1 MPNINIYPED
11 RPPTPQQL
19 VWRRFRANT
28 IAISS
33 LWAAGMLLLL
43 SLFGHWLAPHQPDA
57 QMGVLLQS
65 PSWYEEGHVALFFGT
80 DDLGRDILSR
90 LIHGA
95 SLTFGSSLLVASV
108 ALIIGVSIGVLAGLS
123 RGVLSSILHHLL
135 DTTLAVPSL
144 LIAVIVVSI
153 LGPGL
158 DNALLAIILAQIPQF
173 IRATYAAVANEWRK
187 EYIMASRLD
196 GSTNLRLLRFAILPN
211 ILDILVVQY
220 TRGISSAIL
229 DISALG
235 FLGLGAQSPA
245 PEWGAML
252 ADNMKLFFLA
262 PWTVTLPGM
271 AIMLS
276 VLSVNIVGEGLRNAL
291 TGGWTDA
298 TT

>member
-11 RPPTPQQL
+11 RPLTPWQL

-28 IAISS
+28 IAMCA
-33 LWAAGMLLLL
+33 LWAVGSLLLL
-43 SLFGHWLAPHQPDA
+43 SLFGGWLAPHLPDA
-57 QMGVLLQS
+57 QMGILLQS

-90 LIHGA
+90 LIYGVH
-95 SLTFGSSLLVASV
+95 LTFGSSLMVASI
-108 ALIIGVSIGVLAGLS
+108 ALVIGVSIGVLAGLS
-123 RGVLSSILHHLL
+123 RGFLSSVLHHLL
-135 DTTLAVPSL
+135 DTTLSVPSL
-144 LIAVIVVSI
+144 LIAVIVVSV

-158 DNALLAIILAQIPQF
+158 NNALMAILLALIPQF
-173 IRATYAAVANEWRK
+173 IRATYAAVNNEWRK

-196 GSTNLRLLRFAILPN
+196 GSTNVRLLRFAILPN
-211 ILDILVVQY
+211 IVDTLVSQY
-220 TRGISSAIL
+220 TRGVSSAIL
-229 DISALG
+229 DITALG

-276 VLSVNIVGEGLRNAL
+276 VLSVNIVGEGLRNAI
-291 TGGWTDA
+291 TAGMD
-298 TT
+298 